1 MSIPAAHKMEKPTI
15 FIFYG
20 VRGTPKENW
29 FPWLKKE
36 LKGSR
41 YQVIIPALPT
51 PQKQT
56 LKDWLKAFEP
66 YEKHLTPETIFIGH
80 SLGVLFTLNLIEKY
94 PIKAAYLVAG
104 FGKLPGN
111 KFDEGMKSFARKFDW
126 KKIRQN
132 CKKFYVFDGD
142 NDPYVKLAVSKDL
155 AKKTQTNLILVPNGG
170 HLNQSAGF
178 EKFPL
183 LLEKIQNVIAPS
195 GKSLARSSAKSPSLK
210 AKSHS
215 PFQIEE
221 VTFEKGEIIEITPDM
236 IIGDVVLA
244 FPETLPVL
252 QNIGIHCIGC
262 YAATFESIQ
271 EGVTKHGLDPEKVC
285 KELNKAIRNE
295 IR

>member
-1 MSIPAAHKMEKPTI
+1 MSRPATRKMEKPTI

-20 VRGTPKENW
+20 VEGTPQENW

-41 YQVIIPALPT
+41 YQVIIPPLPT

-66 YEKHLTPETIFIGH
+66 YKKHLNSESIFIGH
-80 SLGVLFTLNLIEKY
+80 SLGVLFTLNLIEKFK
-94 PIKAAYLVAG
+94 IKAAYLVAG

-111 KFDEGMKSFARKFDW
+111 KFDEGMKTFAKKFDW

-132 CKKFYVFDGD
+132 CKKFYVFAGD
-142 NDPYVKLAVSKDL
+142 NDPYVKLTISKDL
-155 AKKTQTNLILVPNGG
+155 SKKTQTDLILVPNGG

-178 EKFPL
+178 KKFPL
-183 LLEKIQNVIAPS
+183 LLEKIQNVIT
-195 GKSLARSSAKSPSLK
+195 PSLK

-271 EGVTKHGLDPEKVC
+271 EGVTKHGLDPKKVC

-295 IR
+295 LR